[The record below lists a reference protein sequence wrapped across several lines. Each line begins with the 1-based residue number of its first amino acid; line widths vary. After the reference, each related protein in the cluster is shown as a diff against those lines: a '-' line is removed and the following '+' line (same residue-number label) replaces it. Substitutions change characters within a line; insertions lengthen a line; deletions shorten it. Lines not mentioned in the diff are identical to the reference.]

1 MSAPAPTEPA
11 STTTAPPPPARRRR
25 PVRDALLHTLYGR
38 IGLVLLGLL
47 LIVSVLGPLL
57 EPHGTNNA
65 VGDPFEAPSTSFPLG
80 LDDGGVDM
88 LSQLIAGARVS
99 LIVGLTAAAVAVLIG
114 GAVGMI
120 SGYVGGRTEGILM
133 RITDYFLTL
142 PDVPLMI
149 VAAALFG
156 RNLTNVVIIIAA
168 IYWTSTARMV
178 RAEVKSLRE
187 RPHIQRVRSLGAS
200 HGRILRHHIL
210 PGIAPLLAAN
220 VVLMISTAIFAESYV
235 SFLGLGDPNAITWGG
250 LIEAASTSSAVLRGA
265 WWAIIPPG
273 LCITLAVVA
282 CSMVGQTIEDA
293 LNPRL
298 GAGHLSVRT
307 FGVLPL
313 SRFKEKR

>member
-1 MSAPAPTEPA
+1 MSATAPTETLA
-11 STTTAPPPPARRRR
+11 TPPPPRRR
-25 PVRDALLHTLYGR
+25 PIRDALLHSLYGR
-38 IGLVLLGLL
+38 IGLVLLALL
-47 LIVSVLGPLL
+47 LTVSVFGPVL
-57 EPHGTNNA
+57 EPHSTGSA
-65 VGDPFEAPSTSFPLG
+65 IGDPFASPSARLPLG

-99 LIVGLTAAAVAVLIG
+99 LLVGLTAALAAVLIG
-114 GAVGMI
+114 GTVGMLA
-120 SGYVGGRTEGILM
+120 GYVGGRTEGVLM

-156 RNLTNVVIIIAA
+156 RSLTNVVVIIAS

-187 RPHIQRVRSLGAS
+187 RPHIQRVRSLGAG

-210 PGIAPLLAAN
+210 PSVAPLLAAN

-235 SFLGLGDPNAITWGG
+235 SFLGLGDPTAITWGG
-250 LIEAASTSSAVLRGA
+250 LIENASTSSAVLRGA

-273 LCITLAVVA
+273 VCITLAVVA
-282 CSMVGQTIEDA
+282 CSMVGQTVEDA

-313 SRFKEKR
+313 ARFKEKR